1 VAPLPSGFIERVIG
15 IAGGPFV
22 LRDPSALSSY
32 GADALKLDHPADLV
46 VLPAN
51 TAEISQLAVLCDRER
66 VPLVVRGGGTGYTG
80 GAVPLRG
87 GMVMSLERMNRI
99 IEIDQLNLLARVQPN
114 VVTGDLQDAV
124 ERVGLFY
131 PPDPAS
137 LRQSAIGGNVAECAG
152 GPRAFKYGTTKR
164 YVLALEAVLP
174 TGEIIHTGS
183 KAVKSVVGYDLTQ
196 LLVGSEG
203 TLAIVTEIT
212 LRLIPKPA
220 SHATLLAEF
229 SNIGAAVDAVTRLI
243 QLRVVPAAIEV
254 IDSDSLNALAEH
266 AGKALVASGTGAA
279 VLIEVDGSSEAVE
292 EEISLVDKACRDAK
306 ALAIRHAG
314 GDVEREALWHLRRE
328 LSPALKKISPVKL
341 NNDVVVPR
349 GRVPQLF
356 QLVDDLRRESGL
368 PIACFGHAGDGNI
381 HVNIMV
387 PQQEGQTAAAYAT
400 AMAARRSAEREGGR
414 AEGRGQDDLMDVAR
428 DAERRLFEGV
438 VALEGSIS
446 GEHGIGFTKARYLG
460 LELSA
465 DEIALMKR
473 VKAAFDPHGILN
485 PGKIFPD
492 G

>member
-1 VAPLPSGFIERVIG
+1 MAQLPAGFIERVTG

-22 LRDPSALSSY
+22 LSDRSALEPY
-32 GADALKLDHPADLV
+32 GADALKIAHAADLV
-46 VLPAN
+46 VLPAD
-51 TAEISQLAVLCDRER
+51 TQEISRIAKLCDDAR

-87 GMVMSLERMNRI
+87 GVVMSLERMNRI
-99 IEIDQLNLLARVQPN
+99 LEIDELNLLARVQPN
-114 VVTGDLQDAV
+114 VITGDLQDAV

-137 LRQSAIGGNVAECAG
+137 LRQSALGGNVAECAG

-174 TGEIIHTGS
+174 TGEIVHTGS
-183 KAVKSVVGYDLTQ
+183 KAVKNVVGYDLTQ

-203 TLAIVTEIT
+203 TLAIITEIT
-212 LRLIPKPA
+212 LRLISKPPA
-220 SHATLLAEF
+220 RATLLAEF
-229 SNIGAAVDAVTRLI
+229 KTIEAAVDAVTRLI
-243 QLRVVPAAIEV
+243 QLKVVPAAIELV
-254 IDSDSLNALAEH
+254 DGDSLDALAAH
-266 AGKALVASGTGAA
+266 AGTSLVSPGTGAA
-279 VLIEVDGSSEAVE
+279 VLIEVDGIPEAVD
-292 EEISLVDKACRDAK
+292 EEIGLVDKACRNAG

-314 GDVEREALWHLRRE
+314 SDVEREALWHLRRE
-328 LSPALKKISPVKL
+328 LSPALKKIAAIKL

-349 GRVPQLF
+349 GRIPELF
-356 QLVDDLRRESGL
+356 RLVHRLRQESGL

-387 PQQEGQTAAAYAT
+387 PDAALVP
-400 AMAARRSAEREGGR
+400 R
-414 AEGRGQDDLMDVAR
+414 AR
-428 DAERRLFEGV
+428 DAERQLFEGV

-446 GEHGIGFTKARYLG
+446 GEHGIGFTKAPYLG

-473 VKAAFDPHGILN
+473 VKMAFDPHGILN